1 MKKISFILVV
11 LVLTACTKLDVEL
24 YDRIPEEVY
33 TPNPIT
39 DMSVIYEQMR
49 DFLDWGGWWF
59 ANELTGDGAVA
70 PTRDTDWDDGG
81 KWRVL
86 HQHAWVDDTEAI
98 QAMWGRF
105 YAAIGEANR
114 FIELYEDQA
123 EAEVVAEAL
132 AKAKTLRAY
141 YYYLAIDN
149 YGNVPYVTKHTGA
162 DPNPRRNNRAEIFH
176 ELVKDIEESYLLIK
190 PTTTRTG
197 ISKGMAFSLLSKLY
211 LNHVVYT
218 GTVNPDFWAKAEQY
232 ADSVINLG
240 AYSLTSDALAPF
252 VTNNHNSSENI
263 WIIPF
268 NEDTYQGFNLH
279 MRTLHYNSNLTFNM
293 QAGPWNGFAAMES
306 HFNTYADNDRRK
318 AGFLFGQQ
326 FASDGSVIND
336 GVTGTPLIFNPNIPA
351 IEMNL
356 AQHTPIQIRM
366 SGARAA
372 KFEIKDG
379 AKAYLSN
386 AFPIFRLADIYLM
399 KAEAMIRQGKNGDN
413 YVNIVR
419 SRAGVEPW
427 AGVTLDMLLEER
439 GREMFWEAHRRQD
452 LIRFGKFGQA
462 WWEKGP
468 SGPEREVFPIPL
480 WVKQSNPNIEHPPVS
495 LDN

>member
-11 LVLTACTKLDVEL
+11 LVFTACTKLDVEL
-24 YDRIPEEVY
+24 YDRIPEDVY

-39 DMSVIYEQMR
+39 DMSIIYEQMR

-59 ANELTGDGAVA
+59 ANELTGDGAVG

-105 YAAIGEANR
+105 YAGIGEANR

-149 YGNVPYVTKHTGA
+149 YGNVPYVTKYTGV

-176 ELVKDIEESYLLIK
+176 ELVSDIEESYPLIK

-211 LNHVVYT
+211 LNHAVYT
-218 GTVNPDFWAKAEQY
+218 GTVNPAFWAKAEQY
-232 ADSVINLG
+232 ADSVINLNT
-240 AYSLTSDALAPF
+240 YSLTSDALAPF
-252 VTNNHNSSENI
+252 ITNNHNSSENI

-306 HFNTYADNDRRK
+306 HFNTYAENDRRK
-318 AGFLFGQQ
+318 AGFLYGQQ

-336 GVTGTPLIFNPNIPA
+336 GVTGTPLIFDPNIPA
-351 IEMNL
+351 LEMNL

-366 SGARAA
+366 SGARVA

-399 KAEAMIRQGKNGDN
+399 RAEALIRQGKNGDAD
-413 YVNIVR
+413 VNKVR
-419 SRAGVEPW
+419 VRAGLEPW
-427 AGVTLDMLLEER
+427 SGVTLEMLLEER

-462 WWEKGP
+462 WWEKNP
-468 SGPEREVFPIPL
+468 SGSERQVFPIPL
-480 WVKQSNPNIEHPPVS
+480 WVKQSNPNIELDPVS
-495 LDN
+495 LN